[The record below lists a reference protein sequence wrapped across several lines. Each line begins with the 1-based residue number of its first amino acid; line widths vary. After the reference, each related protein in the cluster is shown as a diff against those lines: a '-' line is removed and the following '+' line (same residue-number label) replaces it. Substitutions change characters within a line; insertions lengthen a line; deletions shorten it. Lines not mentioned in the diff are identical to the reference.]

1 METVYCCVFNRAVVG
16 SLSNSNS
23 VRVFK
28 IGKKED
34 GSGNVG
40 VLGTMDFPKVGDSK
54 S

>member
-1 METVYCCVFNRAVVG
+1 MG

-40 VLGTMDFPKVGDSK
+40 VLGTMDFPKVGHRDLNTQNVK
-54 S
+54 KTAI